1 MWDLIL
7 DCVLDALKDGA
18 FSLPVLFIAYLLME
32 LLERSGKFNEN
43 MLRVYSRASGP
54 ALGGVLGAIP
64 Q

>member
-32 LLERSGKFNEN
+32 LLERSG
-43 MLRVYSRASGP
+43 
-54 ALGGVLGAIP
+54 
-64 Q
+64 